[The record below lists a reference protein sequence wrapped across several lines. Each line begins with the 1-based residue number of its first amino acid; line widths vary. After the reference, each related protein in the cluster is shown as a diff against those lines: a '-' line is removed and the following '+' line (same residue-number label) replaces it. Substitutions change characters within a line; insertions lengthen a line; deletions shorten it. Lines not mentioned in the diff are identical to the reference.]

1 VSDPGGTPSGAPSS
15 ADEPAGSVDLERHGR
30 TALIT
35 INRPEAR
42 NAVSREIAE
51 GLEAAIE
58 RVESDGEILTA
69 VLTGA
74 GNVFCAGA
82 DLSSILEGRDTELFT
97 RRGGFAG
104 FVRYPRTKPVIAAV
118 NGPAMAGG
126 FELALACDLLV
137 AVRTARFGLPEVKLS
152 LIAGGGGLVHLPRL
166 LPKQTALKILLT
178 GDPIDA
184 ETAFRLGL
192 VTELVDPGE
201 AVTAAL
207 AMAETINGNG
217 PVAVR
222 DTLRMAL
229 ESVDADPEHTW
240 RASGQALYD
249 IARTDDGR
257 EGPRSFLEK
266 RPPSWV
272 GH

>member
-1 VSDPGGTPSGAPSS
+1 
-15 ADEPAGSVDLERHGR
+15 
-30 TALIT
+30 
-35 INRPEAR
+35 
-42 NAVSREIAE
+42 
-51 GLEAAIE
+51 
-58 RVESDGEILTA
+58 
-69 VLTGA
+69 
-74 GNVFCAGA
+74 
-82 DLSSILEGRDTELFT
+82 
-97 RRGGFAG
+97 
-104 FVRYPRTKPVIAAV
+104 
-118 NGPAMAGG
+118 
-126 FELALACDLLV
+126 
-137 AVRTARFGLPEVKLS
+137 
-152 LIAGGGGLVHLPRL
+152 L

-207 AMAETINGNG
+207 AMAETINGTG